1 MRISD
6 WSSDVCS
13 SDLTWAAPAA
23 RGRAP
28 GRSRLAPAPDRMR
41 QSAIPTGRFGA
52 PFRFRNAGVPPAG
65 IDRGWGGAQNR
76 QSFYPD
82 KAMQVRPSAIALTPL
97 LLFLTLFFG
106 AGIWFTLQ
114 GEPMGFYQL
123 RAPVAILPALAL
135 AAWLAHRRGLR
146 ALDELLAGRGDSNV
160 VLMCLIFLLAGAFAM
175 VSKAI
180 GAVDAVVALGLGT
193 LPPALIL
200 PGLFLDRKST
210 RLNSSH

>member
-13 SDLTWAAPAA
+13 SD
-23 RGRAP
+23 
-28 GRSRLAPAPDRMR
+28 
-41 QSAIPTGRFGA
+41 
-52 PFRFRNAGVPPAG
+52 
-65 IDRGWGGAQNR
+65 
-76 QSFYPD
+76 
-82 KAMQVRPSAIALTPL
+82 
-97 LLFLTLFFG
+97 
-106 AGIWFTLQ
+106 
-114 GEPMGFYQL
+114 
-123 RAPVAILPALAL
+123 L

-146 ALDELLAGRGDSNV
+146 ALDELLAGMGDSNV

-200 PGLFLDRKST
+200 PGLFLVAGFVSLSIGTSMGTVGAVVPIALGVADAAGLAQIGTASCRE
-210 RLNSSH
+210 R

>member
-1 MRISD
+1 MFVFIFLFFF
-6 WSSDVCS
+6 SSRRRHTRCALVTGVQTCA
-13 SDLTWAAPAA
+13 LP
-23 RGRAP
+23 
-28 GRSRLAPAPDRMR
+28 
-41 QSAIPTGRFGA
+41 IFPTGRFGA

-146 ALDELLAGRGDSNV
+146 ALDELLAGMGDSNE

-180 GAVDAVVALGLGT
+180 GAVEAEV
-193 LPPALIL
+193 
-200 PGLFLDRKST
+200 RKST
-210 RLNSSH
+210 RM